1 MSFLP
6 DVSSFTTLIETSLD
20 VMAHE
25 CPEAYQCACQLLD
38 RHEVCLT
45 IDSETVSVRFYST
58 YAEMLYTP
66 QQPTVYLSSSKS
78 VLLDLVDANYT
89 LEYAITHDLL
99 HIRGKMH
106 ELIRFYEALQL
117 YIQGAVRC
125 PSFPALLSDYRFR
138 A

>member
-20 VMAHE
+20 VMSHE
-25 CPEAYQCACQLLD
+25 CPEAYQCACQVLD
-38 RHEVCLT
+38 THEVSLT
-45 IDSETVSVRFYST
+45 IDSEIVSVRFYST
-58 YAEMLYTP
+58 YAEMLFIP
-66 QQPTVYLSSSKS
+66 QQPTAYLMSTKS

-99 HIRGKMH
+99 HMRGKMDT
-106 ELIRFYEALQL
+106 LIRFYEALQL
-117 YIQGAVRC
+117 YIHGAVRC